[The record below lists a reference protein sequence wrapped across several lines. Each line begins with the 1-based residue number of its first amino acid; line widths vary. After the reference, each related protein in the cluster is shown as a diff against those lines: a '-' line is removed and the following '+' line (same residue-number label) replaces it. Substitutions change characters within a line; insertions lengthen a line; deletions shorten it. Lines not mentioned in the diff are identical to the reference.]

1 MEEKFTDAIFFDNG
15 QQNIANIQ
23 QFCDRIT
30 CVKIQNGTERAIS
43 FHQEPLQSFLN
54 SIPANAYVQFMRKNG
69 IKKDKY
75 DFASGIQ
82 EREMHVFV
90 SWLQSYHGKRAAFF
104 DWDRTITMV
113 SGLFLPETTINGE
126 FIEDLLV
133 YALGGFQRLAALR
146 DMFQLCFLN
155 NVTIVI
161 LSNSTVCNYANF
173 NAILHQLIKGPFI
186 KLCANG
192 QNKGNVLAK
201 NARFYNLCKTLRG

>member
-1 MEEKFTDAIFFDNG
+1 MTPILRSSSVLLRNNKVARALGIIFFSLL
-15 QQNIANIQ
+15 ATY
-23 QFCDRIT
+23 FSRST
-30 CVKIQNGTERAIS
+30 AHAAPTTVSGTIS
-43 FHQEPLQSFLN
+43 N
-54 SIPANAYVQFMRKNG
+54 IPANAYVQFMRKNG

-82 EREMHVFV
+82 EREMHFFV

-113 SGLFLPETTINGE
+113 SGLFLPEITINGE
-126 FIEDLLV
+126 FVEDLLV

-146 DMFQLCFLN
+146 DLFQLCFLN

-173 NAILHQLIKGPFI
+173 NAILHQLIRGPFI

-201 NARFYNLCKTLRG
+201 NARFYNLCKTIK